1 MRGRKVNI
9 RLVFNSSY
17 VSFSTR
23 LDGHVKRC
31 YMPHK
36 GWRVHV
42 ERVHERRLIS
52 RVRADPVGEGN
63 E

>member
-1 MRGRKVNI
+1 MHGRRVNI
-9 RLVFNSSY
+9 ELVFNSNY
-17 VSFSTR
+17 VSLSMR
-23 LDGHVKRC
+23 LDGHVERC
-31 YMPHK
+31 YTPHE
-36 GWRVHV
+36 GWRVRA